1 MLAADARQ
9 PVLAAVAEMLLW
21 RVGTSVR
28 CAFYDDSPYVPP
40 EQPSP
45 LDRW

>member
-1 MLAADARQ
+1 MLAADTRQ

-21 RVGTSVR
+21 RVETSAR

-40 EQPSP
+40 EQPPS
-45 LDRW
+45 LSHR

>member
-1 MLAADARQ
+1 MLATDTRQ

-21 RVGTSVR
+21 RVGTSSR

-40 EQPSP
+40 EQSPS
-45 LDRW
+45 LKHR